1 MVHHVGLTVSDLERS
16 IAFYQTVLGC
26 RVRERS
32 ENSGADVGEVTG
44 IAGAAII
51 AADLELPG
59 GGLLELLQYVAP
71 VGERL
76 AQRRNQ
82 GGHTHIGFLVED
94 VDAAYDRL
102 VAYGVTPTSR
112 PVRIDEPG
120 SAWDGVRVFYA
131 RDPDGRTIE
140 CVGERE
146 KKSPESRK

>member
-1 MVHHVGLTVSDLERS
+1 MVHHIGLTVSDLERS
-16 IAFYQTVLGC
+16 IAFYQAVLGC

-32 ENSGADVGEVTG
+32 ENSGSDVGEVTG
-44 IAGAAII
+44 ITGAAIV

-76 AQRRNQ
+76 EQRRNQ
-82 GGHTHIGFLVED
+82 GGHTHVGYLVED

-102 VAYGVTPTSR
+102 VAYGVMPTSR

-131 RDPDGRTIE
+131 CDPDGRTIE
-140 CVGERE
+140 CVEERVE
-146 KKSPESRK
+146 K